1 MGMRVDD
8 KKDWIK
14 RIEKNKDDIERRN
27 KEIQKSNKQKK
38 GQGK

>member
-1 MGMRVDD
+1 MRVDD
-8 KKDWIK
+8 KKDWIR

>member
-1 MGMRVDD
+1 MGMRIDD

-27 KEIQKSNKQKK
+27 REIQKNNKQKK

>member
-1 MGMRVDD
+1 MGMRIDD

-14 RIEKNKDDIERRN
+14 RIEKNKDEIERRN
-27 KEIQKSNKQKK
+27 KEIQKGNKQKK

>member
-1 MGMRVDD
+1 MGMRIDD

-27 KEIQKSNKQKK
+27 REIQKSNKQKK
-38 GQGK
+38 DQGK

>member
-1 MGMRVDD
+1 MGMRIDD
-8 KKDWIK
+8 KKDWIR

-27 KEIQKSNKQKK
+27 KEIQKNNKQRR

>member
-1 MGMRVDD
+1 MGMRIDD
-8 KKDWIK
+8 KKDWVK

-27 KEIQKSNKQKK
+27 REIQKNKTKK

>member
-1 MGMRVDD
+1 MGMRIDD
-8 KKDWIK
+8 KKDWIR

-27 KEIQKSNKQKK
+27 KEIQKNNKQKK

>member
-1 MGMRVDD
+1 MGMRIDD

-27 KEIQKSNKQKK
+27 REIQKSNKQKK

>member
-1 MGMRVDD
+1 MGMRIDD
-8 KKDWIK
+8 KKDWVK

-27 KEIQKSNKQKK
+27 KEIQKNNKQRR

>member
-1 MGMRVDD
+1 MGMRIDD

-14 RIEKNKDDIERRN
+14 RIEKNKDDIDRRN
-27 KEIQKSNKQKK
+27 KEIQKNKQKK

>member
-8 KKDWIK
+8 KKDWIR

>member
-1 MGMRVDD
+1 MGMRIDD
-8 KKDWIK
+8 KKDWVR

-27 KEIQKSNKQKK
+27 KEIQKNNKQKR

>member
-1 MGMRVDD
+1 MGMRIDD

-14 RIEKNKDDIERRN
+14 RIEKNKDEIERRN
-27 KEIQKSNKQKK
+27 REIQKGNKQKK

>member
-1 MGMRVDD
+1 MGMRIDD

-14 RIEKNKDDIERRN
+14 RIEKNKDEIERRN
-27 KEIQKSNKQKK
+27 REIQKSNKQKK

>member
-1 MGMRVDD
+1 MGMRIDD
-8 KKDWIK
+8 KKDWVR

-27 KEIQKSNKQKK
+27 KEIQKNNKQRR

>member
-1 MGMRVDD
+1 MGMRIDD

-27 KEIQKSNKQKK
+27 KEIQKNNKQKK

>member
-1 MGMRVDD
+1 MGMRIDD

-14 RIEKNKDDIERRN
+14 RIEKNKDEIERRN
-27 KEIQKSNKQKK
+27 REIQKNNKQKK

>member
-1 MGMRVDD
+1 MGMRIDD

-14 RIEKNKDDIERRN
+14 RIERNKDDIERRN
-27 KEIQKSNKQKK
+27 KEIQKNNKQRR

>member
-1 MGMRVDD
+1 MGMRIDD

-14 RIEKNKDDIERRN
+14 RIEKNKDEIERRN